1 MLDEGHIIKN
11 SKTNKFQAVKK
22 LTGRHRFILTGTPIQ
37 IRLKELWSL
46 FDFLMPGYLYTK
58 ETFKCHYE
66 KLFEV
71 NLTTFKE
78 DELLFTEEQKKIL
91 EKLHFKV
98 MPFIM
103 RRMKTEVLKELP
115 EKVINDYYCEMTDLQ
130 GELYSE
136 FENENHSITKG
147 KNE

>member
-1 MLDEGHIIKN
+1 
-11 SKTNKFQAVKK
+11 
-22 LTGRHRFILTGTPIQ
+22 
-37 IRLKELWSL
+37 
-46 FDFLMPGYLYTK
+46 MPGYLYSK
-58 ETFKCHYE
+58 QTFKCHYE

-103 RRMKTEVLKELP
+103 RRMKSDVLKELP
-115 EKVINDYYCEMTDLQ
+115 EKIINDYYCELTEMQ
-130 GELYSE
+130 EGLYSE
-136 FENENHSITKG
+136 FQNDSHHITKG
-147 KNE
+147 KNEESILSSLSKMRKILNHPNLIGKNGSYDDSGKFIALNELFEQLGFRE